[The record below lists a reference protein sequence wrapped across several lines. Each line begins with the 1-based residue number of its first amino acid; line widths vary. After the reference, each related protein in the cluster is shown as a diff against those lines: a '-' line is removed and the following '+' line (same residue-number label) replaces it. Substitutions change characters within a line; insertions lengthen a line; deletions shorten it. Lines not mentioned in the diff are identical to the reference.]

1 MTDTELKERLGA
13 TVDGIEAPADLVH
26 RVRTGGAR
34 RLRRRRFASL
44 TATALS
50 LVVLGGAG
58 LVGPDLLDRSDQVQ
72 PAKSVVTDPYGF
84 LLKGSTRGDLAKDS
98 AYLRQV
104 VEIWNKSHATSA
116 NADRGIFNDL
126 RGEARVAWAGQ
137 TPGGKA
143 AIVVQRAY
151 LHPHDNI
158 QLEGEGIQTL
168 VGYVAEDAAGK
179 QTLIADSYPAPGS
192 GLDLAFVTGGRT
204 KALVVM
210 DPTGGDFGFSPER
223 IYTPGGSTRKY
234 EPLKFKDG
242 VSVLGLPADV
252 NLDGLRVSALP
263 ATTPQARAFEIRDN
277 RPPLTAIPDNRLW
290 KNPEPV
296 YATWPMTDGADDQA
310 KTANDDFL
318 KALDSVSDPHAYGTA
333 MSLWV
338 GYGVTANGS
347 RVLLGE
353 QALDEDPTHIYAV
366 LRSPDGKQTVVQGGV
381 PDPKAALPV
390 SIKLPDGQ
398 GWAVAQ
404 MKAELSY
411 RYGDG
416 AWSAPRKDTTLVPA
430 GQDAEVRI
438 TLNGKTKTVSLD

>member
-1 MTDTELKERLGA
+1 MTDTELKDRLGA

-34 RLRRRRFASL
+34 RLRRRRFVSL
-44 TATALS
+44 AATTLS
-50 LVVLGGAG
+50 LAVLGGAG
-58 LVGPDLLDRSDQVQ
+58 IVGPELLGRSDQVQ

-98 AYLRQV
+98 AYLREV
-104 VEIWNKSHATSA
+104 VQIWNKSHATSE

-126 RGEARVAWAGQ
+126 RGQAKVAWAGN

-143 AIVVQRAY
+143 AIVVQQAY

-158 QLEGEGIQTL
+158 QLDGEGIQTL
-168 VGYVAEDAAGK
+168 VGYVGQDAAGK

-192 GLDLAFVTGGRT
+192 GLDLAFVTGGKT

-210 DPTGGDFGFSPER
+210 DPTGGEFGFSPER
-223 IYTPGGSTRKY
+223 IYTAGGSTRKY

-242 VSVLGLPADV
+242 VSVVGLPADV
-252 NLDGLRVSALP
+252 NLDSLRVSALP
-263 ATTPQARAFEIRDN
+263 ATTPERRAFEIRDN
-277 RPPLTAIPDNRLW
+277 RPVPTAIPDYRLW
-290 KNPEPV
+290 KQPEPV
-296 YATWPMTDGADDQA
+296 YATWPMTAGADDLA
-310 KTANDDFL
+310 KTANDDL
-318 KALDSVSDPHAYGTA
+318 MEALDSVTDPHVNGTS
-333 MSLWV
+333 MSLWI

-347 RVLLGE
+347 RLLLGE
-353 QALDEDPTHIYAV
+353 QALDEDPTRVYAV

-381 PDPKAALPV
+381 PDAKAPLPV

-404 MKAELSY
+404 MKADLSY

-416 AWSAPRKDTTLVPA
+416 AWSASRKNAVLVPA
-430 GQDAEVRI
+430 GQDAEVRV
-438 TLNGKTKTVSLD
+438 TLNAKTETVSLR